1 MFIFLIKKTKIKL
14 GSRMPSLLLVDQML
28 ALTLL
33 CLSSSSLE
41 VRCSIIENDNI
52 VFKKLEDIFFFK
64 KRWKTCSFF

>member
-1 MFIFLIKKTKIKL
+1 
-14 GSRMPSLLLVDQML
+14 ML